1 MRRYTE
7 NHKFQAPKKFENNL
21 IYKLETC
28 FDKQPRQLKINNIYK
43 KKKKKAS
50 CEVYAYL
57 NLTYQTTNIFFS
69 NLTIFRMASSIGNN
83 WTFSFTRVYCSQQK
97 YFAKKKK
104 NMESK
109 LF

>member
-1 MRRYTE
+1 MGHYIVYANSSILLSQHMYTNKYSQDVLKYNLVNLQVHRYRE

-50 CEVYAYL
+50 CEVYA
-57 NLTYQTTNIFFS
+57 
-69 NLTIFRMASSIGNN
+69 
-83 WTFSFTRVYCSQQK
+83 
-97 YFAKKKK
+97 
-104 NMESK
+104 
-109 LF
+109 